1 MAETTGNPQPQKPFV
16 LKEKIADMHKYG
28 KQAVDHF
35 PNRRD
40 KQTADDIRSSMMKL
54 FVLAVTVEKSYGRP
68 KREALDALDCE
79 NAVLRHLIRMASDKD
94 YCTPNTAPP
103 LSFRK
108 YEYWAKLL
116 DEIGRI
122 IGGYLKSQ
130 R

>member
-1 MAETTGNPQPQKPFV
+1 
-16 LKEKIADMHKYG
+16 
-28 KQAVDHF
+28 
-35 PNRRD
+35 
-40 KQTADDIRSSMMKL
+40 MKM

-79 NAVLRHLIRMASDKD
+79 NAVLRHLIRMAA
-94 YCTPNTAPP
+94 TRTTAPQTRP
-103 LSFRK
+103 RLLSFRK

-122 IGGYLKSQ
+122 ICGYLKSQ